1 MGILLA
7 LQFQGNYSTEQ
18 HYCSKN
24 YYGDNFCVAEQEEL
38 CVNVLS
44 QFWAIAVHVISDSFS
59 RQHEKLTV
67 QCERIHV
74 SVQMSL
80 IYLVLE
86 LGVVIPK
93 LSCLHHP
100 IIFLLW

>member
-7 LQFQGNYSTEQ
+7 LQFQGDYSTEQ

-24 YYGDNFCVAEQEEL
+24 YYGDNFCVAVQEEL
-38 CVNVLS
+38 CVNDLS

-59 RQHEKLTV
+59 CRHEKPDMKSYWFSV
-67 QCERIHV
+67 NISYV

-80 IYLVLE
+80 TL
-86 LGVVIPK
+86 
-93 LSCLHHP
+93 
-100 IIFLLW
+100 FLNWV

>member
-18 HYCSKN
+18 HHCSKN
-24 YYGDNFCVAEQEEL
+24 YYGDNFCVAVQEEL
-38 CVNVLS
+38 CVSDLS

-59 RQHEKLTV
+59 CQHEKLPV
-67 QCERIHV
+67 QCEQIPCICTDV
-74 SVQMSL
+74 TD
-80 IYLVLE
+80 LVLE

-93 LSCLHHP
+93 FSCLHHP